1 MGTHPIFE
9 SDFDCLTEKMKF
21 SLALLASAAVMAEES
36 PEQAR
41 LVVSKKTETKILAQ
55 NQDLTFSYK
64 IYNIGKDAAVDV
76 KMTDSN
82 FDSEDD
88 FQIVSGSASGEW
100 ARIEPDGSITHDI
113 TVKPLKSGQQN
124 ITSATLTYKTGEASD
139 PITLYSSDYGVA
151 QFIEESEYLRKH
163 ASHLQD
169 WAVFLLL
176 SVPSLVFPYLLY
188 NKSKSKYE
196 KKKSA

>member
-1 MGTHPIFE
+1 
-9 SDFDCLTEKMKF
+9 
-21 SLALLASAAVMAEES
+21 
-36 PEQAR
+36 
-41 LVVSKKTETKILAQ
+41 
-55 NQDLTFSYK
+55 LTFSYK

-76 KMTDSN
+76 NMIDSN

-88 FQIVSGSASGEW
+88 FQIVSGSAKGEW

-124 ITSATLTYKTGEASD
+124 ITSATLTYKTADAAD

-169 WAVFLLL
+169 WAVFFLL

-196 KKKSA
+196 KVKRS

>member
-9 SDFDCLTEKMKF
+9 SDFDCLTDLKKMKF
-21 SLALLASAAVMAEES
+21 SFALLSLAVSAE

-76 KMTDSN
+76 KMADSN

-88 FQIVSGSASGEW
+88 FQIVSGSAKGEW

-124 ITSATLTYKTGEASD
+124 ITSAMLTYKSADAAD

-151 QFIEESEYLRKH
+151 QFIEESDYLRKH
-163 ASHLQD
+163 ASHFQD
-169 WAVFLLL
+169 WAVFCLL
-176 SVPSLVFPYLLY
+176 SVPSVVFPYLLY

-196 KKKSA
+196 KVKRS